1 MHFHKNQLR
10 ELKKGLLLRK
20 YDLMDRLRKDK
31 YETFEEKDE
40 IISAI
45 STDTF
50 LLECLEK
57 WENKLGIDSKINEL
71 FKA

>member
-1 MHFHKNQLR
+1 MHFHKNQIR
-10 ELKKGLLLRK
+10 ELKKGLCLRK
-20 YDLMDRLRKDK
+20 YDLMDRLRNDK

-45 STDTF
+45 NTDTF
-50 LLECLEK
+50 LLECLND
-57 WENKLGIDSKINEL
+57 WERKLGVDEIKEL

>member
-1 MHFHKNQLR
+1 MHFHKNQIR
-10 ELKKGLLLRK
+10 ELKKGLCLRK
-20 YDLMDRLRKDK
+20 YDLMDRLRNDK

-45 STDTF
+45 NTDTF
-50 LLECLEK
+50 LLECLND
-57 WENKLGIDSKINEL
+57 WERKLGVNEIKEL

>member
-1 MHFHKNQLR
+1 MHFHKNQIR
-10 ELKKGLLLRK
+10 ELKKCLCLRK
-20 YDLMDRLRKDK
+20 YDLMDRLRNDK

-45 STDTF
+45 NTDTF
-50 LLECLEK
+50 LLECLND
-57 WENKLGIDSKINEL
+57 WERKLGVNEIKEL